1 MNFNL
6 REIDELDDLAISSQ
20 KDKIFPKSSPKSAI
34 LGINFKNTLDLSEN
48 ISSPEIQSEKSETEL
63 DQSTSL
69 EITLD
74 QSESSESEIGQNSTN
89 PDENFAQIETSVID
103 PQITATANS
112 KITSDDS
119 EVFKIASDES
129 NTLKKE
135 FERLEADFMTQR
147 NSEIETLLESDSA
160 ILADPSAQSDQK
172 PIKSDQKMDRNP
184 TNIYFNETYHESE
197 TVIVD
202 DLNDSNN
209 FSQIEPEVPVKQAP
223 AEIEPVVETH
233 NDFETAEVPEPNV
246 SFYFVSKHFF
256 SYLSHG
262 CDELKIQFKISVTVY
277 NFLYI
282 DNFSTFRFLSNM

>member
-20 KDKIFPKSSPKSAI
+20 KDEIFTKSSSKSSI
-34 LGINFKNTLDLSEN
+34 LGINLKNTLDSSEN

-74 QSESSESEIGQNSTN
+74 QSESSESEIEQNLTI
-89 PDENFAQIETSVID
+89 PDENLAQIETSVTD
-103 PQITATANS
+103 PKITLSTNS
-112 KITSDDS
+112 NITSDDS
-119 EVFKIASDES
+119 EVLKIASDES

-135 FERLEADFMTQR
+135 FERLEADFMTQK

-172 PIKSDQKMDRNP
+172 PIKSDQIMDRNP

-209 FSQIEPEVPVKQAP
+209 FPKIEPEVPVKQAE

-233 NDFETAEVPEPNV
+233 NDFESAEVPEPNV
-246 SFYFVSKHFF
+246 SFH
-256 SYLSHG
+256 
-262 CDELKIQFKISVTVY
+262 Q
-277 NFLYI
+277 N
-282 DNFSTFRFLSNM
+282 